1 MTTVNSAFT
10 RDANY
15 VPITNMGLV
24 ASKALTFDGTTVGAV
39 GASTLFT
46 VTGTVVV
53 RVFGVCGLTLVGAA
67 TLEVGIS
74 GATSVILAQIA
85 DATSL
90 ATDEIYTDATP
101 TTKVEPVPS
110 QLIIGAGQDIIQT
123 VGSVPITAG
132 QLTYYCLWSPIS
144 SDGNVEAA

>member
-1 MTTVNSAFT
+1 MTTNNSAFT

-24 ASKALTFDGTTVGAV
+24 ASKALTFDGTIGAV
-39 GASTLFT
+39 GSSTLFT

-67 TLEVGIS
+67 TLEVGIT
-74 GATSVILAQIA
+74 GATSIILAQIA
-85 DATSL
+85 DATTL

-101 TTKVEPVPS
+101 TTKVEAIPG
-110 QLIIGAGQDIIQT
+110 QLIIGAGQDILQKI
-123 VGSVPITAG
+123 GSAAITAG